1 MITIHKNLFSKFKSL
16 NTLAISLTTA
26 LVIIS
31 ALIIPSTSWAVGG
44 PVSAAEPSDNAAFLL
59 FFYVLLALL
68 TSFLC
73 SIAEAVL
80 LSITPSYIETLKTTK
95 PALARKL
102 KRLKIDN
109 VDRSLAAILTLNT
122 IAHTVGAIGAGS
134 QATAVFGDAWFG
146 VFSAVMT
153 LMVLVLSEIIP
164 KTIGAVYWQQ
174 LAKPTVWYVNA
185 LVKCLL
191 PLVWLSEQ
199 LTKLIAR
206 DKPTHAMSR
215 EEFLAMAL
223 AGQATGEIYDNE
235 SRIIKNLLQLNLL
248 KVTDVM
254 TPSTVIAALH
264 EDTLVA
270 DAVDQFRQQR
280 FSRWPIYGKDLND
293 ITGFILRSETLLSH
307 AENKSPTA
315 TLKDL
320 KRDILHVPT
329 SATIEKLLEMF
340 LKDRLHIAVVTDEHG
355 GTRGLITLED
365 LIETLIGVEIMDEV
379 DAVEDMRVLASKRWQ
394 KRAKDLDVVEPEP
407 ELPPTEEVKP
417 EANESDIPSPTESE
431 LAANTKQEPPA
442 QST

>member
-1 MITIHKNLFSKFKSL
+1 MITYTYLKHI
-16 NTLAISLTTA
+16 NTLKALAFSFIPALTF
-26 LVIIS
+26 VV
-31 ALIIPSTSWAVGG
+31 IPSAAWAVGG
-44 PVSAAEPSDNAAFLL
+44 PVSNVEPSDNAAFLL
-59 FFYVLLALL
+59 VFYVLLALL

-80 LSITPSYIETLKTTK
+80 LSITPSYIETLKTKK
-95 PALARKL
+95 PSLAKKLTALKL
-102 KRLKIDN
+102 DN

-122 IAHTVGAIGAGS
+122 IAHTVGAIGAGA
-134 QATAVFGDAWFG
+134 QATAVFGSAWFG

-185 LVKCLL
+185 LVKSLL

-215 EEFLAMAL
+215 EEFLAMAH
-223 AGQATGEIYDNE
+223 AGKATGQIYDNE

-254 TPSTVIAALH
+254 TPSTVIAALP
-264 EDTLVA
+264 EDTLVI
-270 DAVDQFRQQR
+270 DAVEQFRKQR
-280 FSRWPIYGKDLND
+280 FSRWPIYCNDLND
-293 ITGFILRSETLLSH
+293 ITGFILRSEILLSH
-307 AENKSPTA
+307 AEKKSNTA

-329 SATIEKLLEMF
+329 SATVEKLLEMF
-340 LKDRLHIAVVTDEHG
+340 LRERLHIAVVTDEHG

-379 DAVEDMRVLASKRWQ
+379 DTVEDMRAFASKQWQ
-394 KRAKDLDVVEPEP
+394 KRVKDLDVIEPESR
-407 ELPPTEEVKP
+407 TKP
-417 EANESDIPSPTESE
+417 EQKPE
-431 LAANTKQEPPA
+431 
-442 QST
+442 